1 VTDPNEQFQ
10 RLEEKLLKAIDVFK
24 QTRAEK
30 RALEQDAE
38 KLRLE
43 IKERAQQISVMER
56 ELIALR
62 REREDVRARVD
73 KLLKRL
79 DVLTSSVSEG

>member
-1 VTDPNEQFQ
+1 VADSNEQFE
-10 RLEEKLLKAIDVFK
+10 RLEEKLLRAIEVFK
-24 QTRAEK
+24 QTQTEK
-30 RALEQDAE
+30 RTLERDAE

-43 IKERAQQISVMER
+43 IKERAQEISLMER

-62 REREDVRARVD
+62 REREDVRARLD

-79 DVLTSSVSEG
+79 DALTSSGSEG

>member
-1 VTDPNEQFQ
+1 MTDSNEQFE
-10 RLEEKLLKAIDVFK
+10 RLEEKLLRAIDVFK

-43 IKERAQQISVMER
+43 IKERAQEISLMER

-79 DVLTSSVSEG
+79 DVLTTSGSEG

>member
-10 RLEEKLLKAIDVFK
+10 RLEEKLLKAIEVFK
-24 QTRAEK
+24 QAQAEK
-30 RALEQDAE
+30 RALEQDSN

-43 IKERAQQISVMER
+43 MKERAQQMSTLER

-62 REREDVRARVD
+62 REREDVRVRVEN
-73 KLLKRL
+73 LLQRI
-79 DVLTSSVSEG
+79 DVLTKVDSEG

>member
-1 VTDPNEQFQ
+1 VTDSNEQFE
-10 RLEEKLLKAIDVFK
+10 RLEEKLLKAIEVFK

-38 KLRLE
+38 KLRLQ
-43 IKERAQQISVMER
+43 IKERAHEISLIER

-62 REREDVRARVD
+62 REREDVRARIE

-79 DVLTSSVSEG
+79 DVLTSSGSEE

>member
-1 VTDPNEQFQ
+1 MTDPNEQFQ

-24 QTRAEK
+24 QTQAQR

-38 KLRLE
+38 KLRLAM
-43 IKERAQQISVMER
+43 KERAQQISVMER

-62 REREDVRARVD
+62 REREDIRTRVD

-79 DVLTSSVSEG
+79 DVLTSSGSEG

>member
-10 RLEEKLLKAIDVFK
+10 RLEEKLMKAIEVFK
-24 QTRAEK
+24 QAQAEK
-30 RALEQDAE
+30 RALEQDSS

-43 IKERAQQISVMER
+43 MKERTQQMSTLER

-62 REREDVRARVD
+62 REREDVRVRVEN
-73 KLLKRL
+73 LLQRI
-79 DVLTSSVSEG
+79 DVLTKVDSEG

>member
-10 RLEEKLLKAIDVFK
+10 RLEEKLMKAIEVFK
-24 QTRAEK
+24 QAQAEK
-30 RALEQDAE
+30 RALEQNSN

-43 IKERAQQISVMER
+43 MKERAQQMSTLER

-62 REREDVRARVD
+62 REREDVRVRVEN
-73 KLLKRL
+73 LLQRI
-79 DVLTSSVSEG
+79 DVLTKVDSGG

>member
-1 VTDPNEQFQ
+1 VTDSNEQFQ
-10 RLEEKLLKAIDVFK
+10 RLEEKLLKAIDLFK

-43 IKERAQQISVMER
+43 IKERAQQISVLER

-62 REREDVRARVD
+62 RDREEVRARVD

-79 DVLTSSVSEG
+79 DVLTSSGSEG

>member
-1 VTDPNEQFQ
+1 
-10 RLEEKLLKAIDVFK
+10 LKAIDVFK

-79 DVLTSSVSEG
+79 DVLTSSGSEG

>member
-43 IKERAQQISVMER
+43 TKERAQQISVMER

-79 DVLTSSVSEG
+79 EVLTSSGSEG

>member
-1 VTDPNEQFQ
+1 VADSNEQFE
-10 RLEEKLLKAIDVFK
+10 RLEEKLLRAIEVFK
-24 QTRAEK
+24 QTQAEK
-30 RALEQDAE
+30 YALERDAE

-43 IKERAQQISVMER
+43 IKERAHEINLMER

-79 DVLTSSVSEG
+79 DALTSPGSEG

>member
-1 VTDPNEQFQ
+1 MTDPNERFQ

-79 DVLTSSVSEG
+79 DVLTSSGSEG

>member
-1 VTDPNEQFQ
+1 VADSNEQFE
-10 RLEEKLLKAIDVFK
+10 RLEEKLLRAIEVFK
-24 QTRAEK
+24 QTQAEK
-30 RALEQDAE
+30 RTLERDGE

-43 IKERAQQISVMER
+43 IKERAQEISLMER

-62 REREDVRARVD
+62 REREDVRARID

-79 DVLTSSVSEG
+79 DALTSSGSEG

>member
-1 VTDPNEQFQ
+1 MTDPNEQFQ

-24 QTRAEK
+24 QTQAQK

-38 KLRLE
+38 KLRLAM
-43 IKERAQQISVMER
+43 KERAQQISVMER

-62 REREDVRARVD
+62 REREDIRTRVD

-79 DVLTSSVSEG
+79 DVLTSSGSEG

>member
-1 VTDPNEQFQ
+1 MTDPNEQFQ

-43 IKERAQQISVMER
+43 TKERAQQISVMER

-79 DVLTSSVSEG
+79 EVLTSSGSEG

>member
-43 IKERAQQISVMER
+43 IKERAQQISVLER

>member
-10 RLEEKLLKAIDVFK
+10 RLEEKLLKAIDVFR
-24 QTRAEK
+24 QTRVEK

-38 KLRLE
+38 KLRVE

-79 DVLTSSVSEG
+79 DVLTSSGSEG

>member
-79 DVLTSSVSEG
+79 DVLTSSGSEG

>member
-1 VTDPNEQFQ
+1 MTDSNEQFQ
-10 RLEEKLLKAIDVFK
+10 RLEEKLLKAIDLFK

-43 IKERAQQISVMER
+43 IKERAQQISVLER

-62 REREDVRARVD
+62 RDREEVRARVD

-79 DVLTSSVSEG
+79 DVLTSSGSEG

>member
-1 VTDPNEQFQ
+1 MTDPNEQFQ
-10 RLEEKLLKAIDVFK
+10 RLEEKLLKAIDVFR

-38 KLRLE
+38 KLRVE

-79 DVLTSSVSEG
+79 DVLTSSGSEG

>member
-1 VTDPNEQFQ
+1 MTDPNEQFQ

-43 IKERAQQISVMER
+43 TKERAQQISVMER

-79 DVLTSSVSEG
+79 DVLTSSGSEG

>member
-1 VTDPNEQFQ
+1 MTDPNEQFQ

-79 DVLTSSVSEG
+79 DVLTSSGSEG